1 MRKAYKYYV
10 VSCGDKVIEICNN
23 LLLLLMNFNILW
35 RAIEAHCFQEV
46 RRTRNIMHETFSR
59 DRMSRKV
66 TNPYMLWL

>member
-46 RRTRNIMHETFSR
+46 RRTRNIMH
-59 DRMSRKV
+59 V
-66 TNPYMLWL
+66 T